1 MSKPFSIAIDGPS
14 GAGKSTIAK
23 RLAKDMGIL
32 YVDTGALYRAI
43 GYEVLNRG
51 GKPDN
56 PSFVEGMLPD
66 LKIEIRHSDGSQ
78 RVYIND
84 EDVTH
89 RIRTPGVSMA
99 ASAVSAIPAVRRFLF
114 DLQRDI
120 ANKNDVIMD
129 GRDIGTVVLPYADV
143 KIFLTASAED
153 RAKRRYDELISKGV
167 ETSYEDVLSD
177 MIKRDYDDS
186 HRETAP
192 LKAADDAVTVDTSG
206 NTLEQSVDILK
217 EIIQSIN
224 PKSKGFYLPKE

>member
-1 MSKPFSIAIDGPS
+1 
-14 GAGKSTIAK
+14 
-23 RLAKDMGIL
+23 
-32 YVDTGALYRAI
+32 
-43 GYEVLNRG
+43 
-51 GKPDN
+51 
-56 PSFVEGMLPD
+56 
-66 LKIEIRHSDGSQ
+66 
-78 RVYIND
+78 
-84 EDVTH
+84 
-89 RIRTPGVSMA
+89 MA